1 MKIFRPLA
9 AVFLVSTFALAALA
23 QDSSEIASLRAKA
36 EKGNA
41 IAQYNLGLAYA
52 QGRGIAAD
60 PVEAYVWLSL
70 ARENGARGRA
80 LDGIV
85 AALDKPTLELAQQRT
100 IDRKAALGSGRAP
113 AAKPAVPAV
122 VADTLPAPTAAEPGE
137 DPALARLR
145 KERDA
150 YSAKVGEIAAQMD
163 TLRTERDRLAE
174 QAAELQKNSQA
185 LSRGLQEKAQAAEAR
200 AADLA
205 RTSESLQAELAQAR
219 QALATKPAA

>member
-80 LDGIV
+80 LDCH
-85 AALDKPTLELAQQRT
+85 
-100 IDRKAALGSGRAP
+100 RAP
-113 AAKPAVPAV
+113 TPPPSRPPDRTGGHVARGAARP
-122 VADTLPAPTAAEPGE
+122 DRPG
-137 DPALARLR
+137 
-145 KERDA
+145 
-150 YSAKVGEIAAQMD
+150 
-163 TLRTERDRLAE
+163 
-174 QAAELQKNSQA
+174 
-185 LSRGLQEKAQAAEAR
+185 
-200 AADLA
+200 
-205 RTSESLQAELAQAR
+205 
-219 QALATKPAA
+219 